1 MKKTALVCALALLLV
16 GSLFAGGQTEASSGA
31 AVKPTILK
39 VGLNNPITHPL
50 DQGIV
55 KFGEIL
61 KEKSGG
67 QYELQIFPGGQL
79 GKPAV
84 HLQSLQS
91 GVLDITMI
99 MPATLADYGAQD
111 LKVFTLPYLF
121 ESVAHAR
128 AFQKTDA
135 GQKLFDS
142 IQTSGTRMVAIGS
155 YQESARH
162 YFFTKKKVTRV
173 TDMKGMKIRS
183 NEGAIALEN
192 MASLGTN
199 PVSIAFTELYSAL
212 QTGIVD
218 GAEQPLSGFYNNQF
232 HEVAK
237 YMVLD
242 GHELSPNIV
251 LFSEITWNKLSS
263 EDKKLIKECFAESV
277 PYFNQL
283 SDSEDAVLMEKI
295 LAAGVEV
302 YEPADPSEW
311 RVAVKSVYEKYGT
324 QYAATIEQ
332 IKNTVY

>member
-1 MKKTALVCALALLLV
+1 MKKIVLTCMLAVLMV
-16 GSLFAGGQTEASSGA
+16 TSVFANGQGESKSAEPQ
-31 AVKPTILK
+31 KMILK

-61 KEKSGG
+61 KEKSNGRF
-67 QYELQIFPGGQL
+67 ELQIFPGGQL

-91 GVLDITMI
+91 GVLDMTMI
-99 MPATLADYGAQD
+99 MPATLADYGAED
-111 LKVFTLPYLF
+111 LKVFTFPYLF
-121 ESVAHAR
+121 DSVEHAR
-128 AFQKTDA
+128 AFQKTEA

-142 IQTSGTRMVAIGS
+142 IQSSGTRMVAIGS

-162 YFFTKKKVTRV
+162 YFFTKKKVTKV
-173 TDMKGMKIRS
+173 SDMKGLKIRA

-192 MASLGTN
+192 MAALGCN

-232 HEVAK
+232 QEVAK

-251 LFSEITWNKLSS
+251 LFSEITWNKLSAA
-263 EDKKLIKECFAESV
+263 DQKLIKDAFAESV
-277 PYFNQL
+277 PYFNEL
-283 SDSEDAVLMEKI
+283 SDSQDSVLMEKI
-295 LAAGVEV
+295 LNSGVEV
-302 YEPADPSEW
+302 YKPENPAEW
-311 RVAVKSVYEKYGT
+311 RAAVQSVYDKYGAK
-324 QYAATIEQ
+324 YASIIEQ
-332 IKNTVY
+332 IRNTTY

>member
-1 MKKTALVCALALLLV
+1 MKKLLLIALLGLSV
-16 GSLFAGGQTEASSGA
+16 LSFAVANGQNETAKET
-31 AVKPTILK
+31 KTMIFK

-61 KEKSGG
+61 KEKSNGRF
-67 QYELQIFPGGQL
+67 ELQIFPGGQL

-99 MPATLADYGAQD
+99 MPANLVDYGAKD
-111 LKVFTLPYLF
+111 LKVFTFPYLF
-121 ESVAHAR
+121 ESVEHAR
-128 AFQKTDA
+128 AFQNTEA

-142 IQTSGTRMVAIGS
+142 IQTSGTRMVAIGA

-162 YFFTKKKVTRV
+162 YFFTKKKVTNV
-173 TDMKGMKIRS
+173 ADMKGLKIRS

-199 PVSIAFTELYSAL
+199 PVSIAFPELYSAL

-242 GHELSPNIV
+242 GHELAPNII
-251 LFSEITWNKLSS
+251 LFSEITWNKLSAA
-263 EDKKLIKECFAESV
+263 DQKLIKDCFAESI
-277 PYFNQL
+277 PFFNEL
-283 SDSEDAVLMEKI
+283 SESQDSVLMQKI
-295 LAAGVEV
+295 LDAGVEV
-302 YEPADPSEW
+302 SKPSNPAEW
-311 RVAVKSVYEKYGT
+311 RRAVQSVYDKYGT
-324 QYAATIEQ
+324 EYAKTIEL
-332 IKNTVY
+332 IKNTKY